1 MFRCLLTL
9 LFLLLTPLSLCA
21 DDKYAL
27 LVGVTKYQKVQM
39 NRLKLDYPEEDA
51 KAVGKVLSDSGY
63 TVKLLLGSEATGA
76 AIEAALKEFETQ
88 GMTDGVVFIGLFG
101 HGVQYGQDA
110 YFCPYDTTIREVRD
124 SAGSVLREDNGI
136 ALLEPNP
143 VSLVSMRR
151 LLDALRKTGA
161 SNRVLFADCCR
172 EDPAA
177 ARGLQ
182 LARRAFGSEVKIS
195 DLEEGTAALFSCR
208 DQESAFEH
216 KGWGHGAFTKAF
228 LDYCASLSSDANTTI
243 SSMSTPLY
251 RGVNSLV
258 KAKAPSKTQHVNSI
272 INGIVDLQ
280 LRPSG
285 RPQVVTNS
293 IGMKLVLI
301 PAGEFLMGS
310 PEGDERRYDNEGP
323 QHRVRISKPFYLGE
337 TEVTQEQFR
346 AVMNTEPWK
355 GEDYAQEN
363 SRNAAS
369 YINHDDATEFCRRL
383 SQREGKTYRLP
394 REAEWEYACRGG
406 TTTQF
411 HFGDDESRLGEY
423 AWFDGNADS
432 VGEGY
437 AHAVRQKKPNPFGL
451 YDMHGNVCEWC
462 ADWYAS
468 AYYASSPGTDPTG
481 PSSGSSRVLRGGS
494 WLFVPFVVRC
504 ALRYFNTPDFRD
516 SRNGFRVLLE

>member
-9 LFLLLTPLSLCA
+9 LFLLLTPLSLSA

-39 NRLKLDYPEEDA
+39 NRLTLDYPEEDA
-51 KAVGKVLSDSGY
+51 KAVGKVLGDSGY

-76 AIEAALKEFETQ
+76 VIEAALKEFETQ
-88 GMTDGVVFIGLFG
+88 GTTDGVVFIGLFG

-124 SAGSVLREDNGI
+124 SAGKELRDNGNV
-136 ALLEPNP
+136 LLEPNP

-216 KGWGHGAFTKAF
+216 KDWGHGAFTKAF
-228 LDYCASLSSDANTTI
+228 LDYCAGLSSDADTTI

-258 KAKAPSKTQHVNSI
+258 KAKDPSKTQRVNPI

-280 LRPSG
+280 LRPAG

-293 IGMKLVLI
+293 VGMKLVLI

-310 PEGDERRYDNEGP
+310 PEGEEGREDDEGP
-323 QHRVRISKPFYLGE
+323 QHRVRISRPFYLGE

-355 GEDYAQEN
+355 GETQVQEN
-363 SRNAAS
+363 GRNAAS
-369 YINHDDATEFCRRL
+369 FINHDDAVEFCRRL

-406 TTTQF
+406 TTTRF

-423 AWFDGNADS
+423 AWFRGNAYDKD
-432 VGEGY
+432 EKY

-451 YDMHGNVCEWC
+451 YDMHGNVFEWC
-462 ADWYAS
+462 EDWFAS
-468 AYYASSPGTDPTG
+468 DYYVNSTATDPTG
-481 PSSGSSRVLRGGS
+481 PDSGPSRVLRSGS
-494 WLFVPFVVRC
+494 WGFEPFLVRC
-504 ALRYFNTPDFRD
+504 ARRFNIPSD
-516 SRNGFRVLLE
+516 SRYDCFGIRVLLE